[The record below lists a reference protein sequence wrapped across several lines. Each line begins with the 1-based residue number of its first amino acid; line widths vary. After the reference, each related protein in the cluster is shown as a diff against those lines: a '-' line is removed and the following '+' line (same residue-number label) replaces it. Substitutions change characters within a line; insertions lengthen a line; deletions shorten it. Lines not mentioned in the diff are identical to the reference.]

1 MAAALHRRLLLPVEH
16 RAQRQ
21 DELLGLRRAGVQEQE
36 EVPAEA
42 LEVAGHC
49 DLPSHQIHLV
59 VEIDHRMS
67 DVEVPVVNSA
77 PVS

>member
-1 MAAALHRRLLLPVEH
+1 MAVALRRELLPAEH
-16 RAQRQ
+16 RAQHQ
-21 DELLGLRRAGVQEQE
+21 DDFLGLRRAEVQEQE

-67 DVEVPVVNSA
+67 DVGVLVVSSA